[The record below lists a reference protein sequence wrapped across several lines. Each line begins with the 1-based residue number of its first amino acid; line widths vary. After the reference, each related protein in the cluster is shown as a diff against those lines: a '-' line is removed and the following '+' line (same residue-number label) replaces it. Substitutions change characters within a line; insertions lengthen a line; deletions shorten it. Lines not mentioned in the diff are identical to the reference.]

1 MKDTFKQAANVLLK
15 RRLNNLLRI
24 DNNLFIDK
32 SYIICA
38 EYQLFIDEKREL
50 GESYQPEHWKGYRF
64 PPGYAQKPITGIRAS
79 DAEKFCE
86 WLTQKQSELGFRYRI
101 PTLTEIEEHPAP
113 EKQIGCWVKDGEKK
127 RIYGIEKV
135 EWQQWQMN
143 LFDLII
149 STKNPLKK
157 LDIISTKNPLKKLD
171 IISISLEKLVL
182 DLMFNLIVST
192 KNPLKKLDIISR
204 KNLSLD
210 LTVDLNSVLNNV
222 LNPKFNSDLNPKL
235 TSELNSAFNLR
246 LNQVIKN
253 NLGYILDCLIDNVN
267 DRNLDSILEYLLT
280 SDLNCNLYQTLYS
293 VLNSN
298 PNRIADRD
306 LYSIVYNLL
315 NPDLNIILEYELN
328 HKGNCVVDLFR
339 FYSLLVFLILYLLS
353 NIYDAALK
361 NNQALR
367 DVKLTDTK
375 CQKLSNLYAAKSYE
389 AFNLYAFLRLITER
403 QTGQMPAWEGIR
415 IVRERVS
422 L

>member
-32 SYIICA
+32 SYITCA

-127 RIYGIEKV
+127 RICGIEKV
-135 EWQQWQMN
+135 EWQQWKMN
-143 LFDLII
+143 L
-149 STKNPLKK
+149 
-157 LDIISTKNPLKKLD
+157 
-171 IISISLEKLVL
+171 
-182 DLMFNLIVST
+182 FNLIVST
-192 KNPLKKLDIISR
+192 KNPLKKLDIISP

-246 LNQVIKN
+246 LNQVLKN

-267 DRNLDSILEYLLT
+267 HRNLDSILEYLLT

>member
-32 SYIICA
+32 SYITCA

-127 RIYGIEKV
+127 RICGIEKV
-135 EWQQWQMN
+135 EWQQWKMN
-143 LFDLII
+143 L
-149 STKNPLKK
+149 
-157 LDIISTKNPLKKLD
+157 
-171 IISISLEKLVL
+171 
-182 DLMFNLIVST
+182 FNLIVST
-192 KNPLKKLDIISR
+192 KNPLKKLDIISL

-246 LNQVIKN
+246 LNQVLKN

>member
-32 SYIICA
+32 SYITCA

-127 RIYGIEKV
+127 RICGIEKV
-135 EWQQWQMN
+135 EWQQWKMN
-143 LFDLII
+143 L
-149 STKNPLKK
+149 
-157 LDIISTKNPLKKLD
+157 
-171 IISISLEKLVL
+171 
-182 DLMFNLIVST
+182 FNLIVST
-192 KNPLKKLDIISR
+192 KNPLKKLDIISP

-246 LNQVIKN
+246 LNQVLKN

-267 DRNLDSILEYLLT
+267 YRNLDSILEYLLT

-306 LYSIVYNLL
+306 LYSIIYNLL

>member
-32 SYIICA
+32 SYITCA

-127 RIYGIEKV
+127 RICGIEKV
-135 EWQQWQMN
+135 EWQQWKMN
-143 LFDLII
+143 L
-149 STKNPLKK
+149 
-157 LDIISTKNPLKKLD
+157 
-171 IISISLEKLVL
+171 
-182 DLMFNLIVST
+182 FNLIVST
-192 KNPLKKLDIISR
+192 KNPLKKLDIISL

-210 LTVDLNSVLNNV
+210 LTVDLNSVLNKV

-267 DRNLDSILEYLLT
+267 HRNLDSILEYLLT

>member
-32 SYIICA
+32 SYITCA

-143 LFDLII
+143 LF
-149 STKNPLKK
+149 
-157 LDIISTKNPLKKLD
+157 
-171 IISISLEKLVL
+171 
-182 DLMFNLIVST
+182 NLIVST
-192 KNPLKKLDIISR
+192 KNPLKKLDIISL

-246 LNQVIKN
+246 LNQVLKN

-375 CQKLSNLYAAKSYE
+375 CKKLSNLYAAKSYE

>member
-32 SYIICA
+32 SYITCA

-127 RIYGIEKV
+127 RICGIEKV
-135 EWQQWQMN
+135 EWQQWKMN
-143 LFDLII
+143 L
-149 STKNPLKK
+149 
-157 LDIISTKNPLKKLD
+157 
-171 IISISLEKLVL
+171 
-182 DLMFNLIVST
+182 FNLIVST
-192 KNPLKKLDIISR
+192 KNPLKKLDIISL

-253 NLGYILDCLIDNVN
+253 NLGHILDCLIDNVN
-267 DRNLDSILEYLLT
+267 HRNLDSILEYLLT

-293 VLNSN
+293 VLNSNPNRIAYRDRYSIVYNLLNFDLNIIIKYENSN

>member
-32 SYIICA
+32 SYITCA

-50 GESYQPEHWKGYRF
+50 GESYEPEHWKGYRF

-157 LDIISTKNPLKKLD
+157 LDIISL
-171 IISISLEKLVL
+171 
-182 DLMFNLIVST
+182 
-192 KNPLKKLDIISR
+192 

>member
-32 SYIICA
+32 SYITCA

-127 RIYGIEKV
+127 RICGIEKV
-135 EWQQWQMN
+135 EWQQWKMN
-143 LFDLII
+143 L
-149 STKNPLKK
+149 
-157 LDIISTKNPLKKLD
+157 
-171 IISISLEKLVL
+171 
-182 DLMFNLIVST
+182 FNLIVST
-192 KNPLKKLDIISR
+192 KNPLKKLDIIFL

-246 LNQVIKN
+246 LNQVLKN

-267 DRNLDSILEYLLT
+267 HRNLDSILEYLLT

>member
-32 SYIICA
+32 SYITCA

-127 RIYGIEKV
+127 RICGIEKV
-135 EWQQWQMN
+135 EWQQWKMN
-143 LFDLII
+143 L
-149 STKNPLKK
+149 
-157 LDIISTKNPLKKLD
+157 
-171 IISISLEKLVL
+171 
-182 DLMFNLIVST
+182 FNLIVST
-192 KNPLKKLDIISR
+192 KNPLKKLDIIFL

-246 LNQVIKN
+246 LNQVLKN

-267 DRNLDSILEYLLT
+267 HRNLDSILEYLLT

-293 VLNSN
+293 VLNSNPNRIAYRDRYSIVYNLLNFDLNIIIKYENSN

-375 CQKLSNLYAAKSYE
+375 CKKLSNLYAAKSYE

>member
-32 SYIICA
+32 SYITCA

-127 RIYGIEKV
+127 RICGIEKV
-135 EWQQWQMN
+135 EWQQWKMN
-143 LFDLII
+143 L
-149 STKNPLKK
+149 
-157 LDIISTKNPLKKLD
+157 
-171 IISISLEKLVL
+171 
-182 DLMFNLIVST
+182 FNLIVST
-192 KNPLKKLDIISR
+192 KNPLKKLDIIYP

-235 TSELNSAFNLR
+235 TSALNSAFNLR
-246 LNQVIKN
+246 LNQVLKN

>member
-32 SYIICA
+32 SYITCA

-127 RIYGIEKV
+127 RICGIEKV
-135 EWQQWQMN
+135 EWQQWKMN
-143 LFDLII
+143 L
-149 STKNPLKK
+149 
-157 LDIISTKNPLKKLD
+157 
-171 IISISLEKLVL
+171 
-182 DLMFNLIVST
+182 FNLIVST
-192 KNPLKKLDIISR
+192 KNPLKKLDIISL

-246 LNQVIKN
+246 LNQVLKN

-267 DRNLDSILEYLLT
+267 HRNLDSILEYLLT

>member
-32 SYIICA
+32 SYITCA

-127 RIYGIEKV
+127 RICGIEKV
-135 EWQQWQMN
+135 EWQQWKMN
-143 LFDLII
+143 L
-149 STKNPLKK
+149 
-157 LDIISTKNPLKKLD
+157 
-171 IISISLEKLVL
+171 
-182 DLMFNLIVST
+182 FNLIVST
-192 KNPLKKLDIISR
+192 KNPLKKLDIISP

-306 LYSIVYNLL
+306 LYSIIYNLL

>member
-1 MKDTFKQAANVLLK
+1 
-15 RRLNNLLRI
+15 
-24 DNNLFIDK
+24 
-32 SYIICA
+32 
-38 EYQLFIDEKREL
+38 
-50 GESYQPEHWKGYRF
+50 
-64 PPGYAQKPITGIRAS
+64 
-79 DAEKFCE
+79 
-86 WLTQKQSELGFRYRI
+86 
-101 PTLTEIEEHPAP
+101 
-113 EKQIGCWVKDGEKK
+113 
-127 RIYGIEKV
+127 
-135 EWQQWQMN
+135 
-143 LFDLII
+143 LII

-157 LDIISTKNPLKKLD
+157 LDIISL
-171 IISISLEKLVL
+171 
-182 DLMFNLIVST
+182 
-192 KNPLKKLDIISR
+192 

>member
-32 SYIICA
+32 SYITCA

-79 DAEKFCE
+79 DAEEFCE

-101 PTLTEIEEHPAP
+101 PTLTEIEEHSAP

-127 RIYGIEKV
+127 RICGIEKV

-143 LFDLII
+143 LFNLII

-157 LDIISTKNPLKKLD
+157 PDIISL
-171 IISISLEKLVL
+171 
-182 DLMFNLIVST
+182 
-192 KNPLKKLDIISR
+192 

-246 LNQVIKN
+246 LNQVLKN
-253 NLGYILDCLIDNVN
+253 NLGYILDCLINRVN

-375 CQKLSNLYAAKSYE
+375 CKKLSNLYAAKSYE

>member
-1 MKDTFKQAANVLLK
+1 
-15 RRLNNLLRI
+15 
-24 DNNLFIDK
+24 
-32 SYIICA
+32 
-38 EYQLFIDEKREL
+38 LFIDEKREL

-157 LDIISTKNPLKKLD
+157 LDIISIKNPLKKLD

-192 KNPLKKLDIISR
+192 KNPLKKLDIISL

-306 LYSIVYNLL
+306 LYSGSSVIVMQIINL
-315 NPDLNIILEYELN
+315 
-328 HKGNCVVDLFR
+328 K
-339 FYSLLVFLILYLLS
+339 
-353 NIYDAALK
+353 
-361 NNQALR
+361 
-367 DVKLTDTK
+367 
-375 CQKLSNLYAAKSYE
+375 
-389 AFNLYAFLRLITER
+389 
-403 QTGQMPAWEGIR
+403 
-415 IVRERVS
+415 
-422 L
+422 

>member
-32 SYIICA
+32 SYITCA

-157 LDIISTKNPLKKLD
+157 LDIISL
-171 IISISLEKLVL
+171 
-182 DLMFNLIVST
+182 
-192 KNPLKKLDIISR
+192 

-246 LNQVIKN
+246 LNQVLKN

-375 CQKLSNLYAAKSYE
+375 CKKLSNLYAAKSYE

>member
-32 SYIICA
+32 SYITCA

-157 LDIISTKNPLKKLD
+157 LDIISL
-171 IISISLEKLVL
+171 
-182 DLMFNLIVST
+182 
-192 KNPLKKLDIISR
+192 

>member
-32 SYIICA
+32 SYITCA

-157 LDIISTKNPLKKLD
+157 LDIISL
-171 IISISLEKLVL
+171 
-182 DLMFNLIVST
+182 
-192 KNPLKKLDIISR
+192 

-246 LNQVIKN
+246 LNQVLKN

-267 DRNLDSILEYLLT
+267 HRNLDSILEYLLT